1 LVASTVARLFA
12 LAGTALAIAAVG
24 FIFWWYFND
33 AGAAARLGGGPAVLA
48 GTPARSYTI
57 ADLAGKSDSLQRY
70 RGRVVLLNLWASWC
84 APCRSET
91 PSLERLYEAD
101 RGRGLVVLGVDE
113 GESRRTAAAFATE
126 MSLRY
131 PILVDSDQLYGRAYA
146 SIGLPTSIVVDR
158 NGRIVAGVDGEM
170 TLAQMHDAVD
180 PVLRRAQ

>member
-1 LVASTVARLFA
+1 MVAFARVVA
-12 LAGTALAIAAVG
+12 LAGTALALGAVA
-24 FIFWWYFND
+24 FVFWWYFNESGGV
-33 AGAAARLGGGPAVLA
+33 AGIGGGPAMLA
-48 GTPARSYTI
+48 GTPARSYVVS
-57 ADLAGKSDSLQRY
+57 DLSGKPDALERY

-101 RGRGLVVLGVDE
+101 RSHGFVVVGIDE
-113 GESRRTAAAFATE
+113 GESRRVAAAFARE

-146 SIGLPTSIVVDR
+146 SIGLPTSVVVDR
-158 NGRIVAGVDGEM
+158 NGRIVAGIDGEM

-180 PVLRRAQ
+180 PLLRRTE